1 MVLKENHMNN
11 VITIGDAVLLLI
23 GICVILLL
31 IYMIRAVRVLIPGFR
46 SLSKILDDTQ
56 NVTGLVSDAASGV
69 EDAVL
74 SLTDST
80 EEMADFIRDNQSSL
94 KAIVCLVNAIVS
106 IKKLFS

>member
-1 MVLKENHMNN
+1 MYY
-11 VITIGDAVLLLI
+11 GLI
-23 GICVILLL
+23 GVCVIILL
-31 IYMIRAVRVLIPGFR
+31 IYMRRAVKALIPGFK

-74 SLTDST
+74 SLADST
-80 EEMADFIRDNQSSL
+80 EEMAEFVKNNQSSL
-94 KAIVCLVNAIVS
+94 KAVVSLVNAIVS

>member
-1 MVLKENHMNN
+1 MVLKENRMNN
-11 VITIGDAVLLLI
+11 MITIGDAILILI

-31 IYMIRAVRVLIPGFR
+31 IYMIRAVRVLIPGFK

-56 NVTGLVSDAASGV
+56 NVTGLVSDAALGV

-80 EEMADFIRDNQSSL
+80 EEIADFIRDNQSSL
-94 KAIVCLVNAIVS
+94 KAVLSLINAVVS